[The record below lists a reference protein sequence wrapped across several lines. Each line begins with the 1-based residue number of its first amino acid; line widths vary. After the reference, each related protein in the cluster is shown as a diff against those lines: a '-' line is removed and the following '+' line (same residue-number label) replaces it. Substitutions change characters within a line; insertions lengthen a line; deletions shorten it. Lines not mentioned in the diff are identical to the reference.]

1 MKLTE
6 PARAKPINDP
16 GTKLTEDDVRHVA
29 ELANLELRDDEI
41 VKMTHDLRG
50 ILTHI
55 DKLNEVDT
63 SDVQPM
69 AQVIVESDAASVED
83 PSPTLRDDVEH
94 PTLGTAAAIANAPL
108 ASKEGPGSGY
118 FKVPKVIER

>member
-6 PARAKPINDP
+6 
-16 GTKLTEDDVRHVA
+16 EDVRHVA

-63 SDVQPM
+63 SNVQPM
-69 AQVIVESDAASVED
+69 TQVIVAFDVTNVTASSGDQPRTLED
-83 PSPTLRDDVEH
+83 GQSPTLRGDQSPTLRDDVER

-108 ASKEGPGSGY
+108 AGSGY